1 MSTDSRTSQAL
12 LTRPF
17 YTFSEADCLA
27 GVPRGTSRRWLV
39 GYRYRGRDGD
49 AVQRPP
55 VTPHAGDERPSSVS
69 WVDLIEIVAIGLLKE
84 KGFSLRRIRD
94 IVQLCQDTLGEQNPL
109 AMRKFKTD
117 GRSIFL
123 SLGEHLLDVSHWRRK
138 GMMAWDTVLGPFL
151 ETLDY
156 EGDIARRWWPMGRER
171 LIVIDPEYGFG
182 YPVIANTGVRT
193 EFVAERFAVGES
205 TAEIANDFD
214 ITPAEVDDALRFELH
229 RHAA

>member
-1 MSTDSRTSQAL
+1 MSIDSRTGQSL
-12 LTRPF
+12 LTQPY
-17 YTFSEADCLA
+17 YTFSEADYLA
-27 GVPRGTSRRWLV
+27 GVARGTARRWII

-55 VTPHAGDERPSSVS
+55 GTPRTGDERSSSVS
-69 WVDLIEIVAIGLLKE
+69 WVDLVEIVAIGLLKE

-94 IVQLCQDTLGEQNPL
+94 IVQLCQDTLGEHHPL

-117 GRSIFL
+117 GRAIFL
-123 SLGEHLLDVSHWRRK
+123 SLGDHLLDVSHWRRK
-138 GMMAWDTVLGPFL
+138 GMMVWDTVLGPFL

-156 EGDIARRWWPMGRER
+156 DGDLARRWWPMGRER

-182 YPVIANTGVRT
+182 YPVIVNTGVRT
-193 EFVAERFAVGES
+193 EFIAERFAVGES
-205 TAEIANDFD
+205 VSEIANDFD